1 MIAVRSVCRWQL
13 QLRAMHLLCNG
24 RRTRITRRHDVL
36 QQTARSYATYK
47 FEYIPAEPM
56 AFVAGLSDSD
66 RQKLKECLQNY
77 SSLNEAV
84 EQVEE
89 PSGSQKRLVMGQAA
103 LPFIGFGFFDNLIM
117 ISAGEYIDSTI
128 GVALGISTMA
138 AAAFGNTVSDVMGIG
153 LSHFVERF
161 CRKLGIPN
169 PKLTPAQA
177 KHSSVKWLALMG
189 KCGGILLGCL
199 IGMSP
204 LLWFDS
210 GSHRS

>member
-89 PSGSQKRLVMGQAA
+89 PSGSQKRLGN
-103 LPFIGFGFFDNLIM
+103 LCFISM
-117 ISAGEYIDSTI
+117 YT
-128 GVALGISTMA
+128 
-138 AAAFGNTVSDVMGIG
+138 
-153 LSHFVERF
+153 LS
-161 CRKLGIPN
+161 
-169 PKLTPAQA
+169 
-177 KHSSVKWLALMG
+177 
-189 KCGGILLGCL
+189 
-199 IGMSP
+199 
-204 LLWFDS
+204 
-210 GSHRS
+210 